1 MTPLAIFLAS
11 LVADY
16 GSSLLAISR
25 GLREGNPIFAV
36 SPLWIGLASAAV
48 VIGLGE
54 FYRRKKAR
62 GWQGIFYAGAGVH
75 AAATVWNTVLIILK
89 GAN

>member
-1 MTPLAIFLAS
+1 MTPLLVFLGS
-11 LVADY
+11 LLADY
-16 GSSLLAISR
+16 GSSIWAISR
-25 GLREGNPIFAV
+25 GLREGNPILAV

-54 FYRRKKAR
+54 FYRRRKAR
-62 GWQGIFYAGAGVH
+62 GWQGIFYVGAGVH
-75 AAATVWNTVLIILK
+75 VAATAWNLAIIVFK